1 VRSLLT
7 ALLVLLL
14 AVASSPAVDY
24 GKIDRALAR
33 EPAYKA
39 KAPAYALLLFG
50 PEAKVRVWVVLD
62 GDVLYLD
69 RDGDGDLT
77 DKDERFARAD
87 DCRGIEIADPDGKT
101 TYLIT
106 SVGVYPGV
114 EPGRRH
120 LSVNVDVKGPVAYRQ
135 YCDAALRD
143 DPKKAAVAHF
153 HGPLT
158 AGSQTVNW
166 KLPPKLALATG
177 DAPTD
182 LRAVVGTM
190 DGEHG
195 CWVVVRSHA
204 GEKSAFAPD
213 VHPVVDVEFPP
224 KIPGGPAVK
233 KRYALDQFC

>member
-1 VRSLLT
+1 MRPFLT
-7 ALLVLLL
+7 ALLGLLL
-14 AVASSPAVDY
+14 AAAPSPAVDY
-24 GKIDRALAR
+24 GKIDRALAK
-33 EPAYKA
+33 EPAYQA
-39 KAPAYALLLFG
+39 KAPTYALLLFG
-50 PEAKVRVWVVLD
+50 PEAKVRVWAVLD

-87 DCRGIEIADPDGKT
+87 DCRDVAIADPDGKT
-101 TYLIT
+101 TYVVT
-106 SVGVYPGV
+106 SVGVYPGDV
-114 EPGRRH
+114 PAVRH
-120 LSVNVDVKGPVAYRQ
+120 LGVNVDVKGPVAYRQ

-143 DPKKAAVAHF
+143 TAKKAPVAHF

-158 AGSQTVNW
+158 AGPRTISW
-166 KLPPKLALATG
+166 KVPPKLALATG

-182 LRAVVGTM
+182 LHAVVGTM
-190 DGEHG
+190 DAEHG

-204 GEKSAFAPD
+204 GEKSAFGPG

-224 KIPGGPAVK
+224 KLPGGPAVK